1 MPYARLH
8 FFVSFMEKKPC
19 IKFYDVFD
27 RFLRTYEVA
36 TFPEISDVTRADE
49 DANCGL
55 HVNFWKVLLMPTF
68 LWWKRII
75 LSRRFDLGL
84 TSSLRKFNKKGIDP
98 CNGTPFNMS
107 TYSSI
112 KLKSVFIHSL
122 WLLKFIVVNQT
133 YIIWKKLICIN
144 IDLCDSCFV
153 SFLISS

>member
-55 HVNFWKVLLMPTF
+55 HVNFWNFLFLVYYFGSRYTLNPYARGGFDFLYPTF
-68 LWWKRII
+68 LSKYLFHTHISVIYLLFQGKVLI
-75 LSRRFDLGL
+75 L
-84 TSSLRKFNKKGIDP
+84 
-98 CNGTPFNMS
+98 
-107 TYSSI
+107 
-112 KLKSVFIHSL
+112 
-122 WLLKFIVVNQT
+122 
-133 YIIWKKLICIN
+133 
-144 IDLCDSCFV
+144 
-153 SFLISS
+153 